1 MKGGRSTPF
10 SYRCRSCSRCCYGKR
25 IPVSPYELARLARA
39 RGITTTELVDR
50 HVDAEEPFLAKLDDD
65 SCTFLGPEGCSVH
78 ADRPLACRLYP
89 LGRIV
94 SAEGEERF
102 IHLTPHPET
111 EGEYG
116 DGGTIETYLES
127 QDVELFLRAS
137 DRLYS
142 ALIELS
148 ERQTPRDGRW
158 ILDVDAS
165 IERVC
170 REQDIDPPIR
180 LDERFDLYLDTLTM
194 DPPSMPDQ
202 SGL

>member
-1 MKGGRSTPF
+1 
-10 SYRCRSCSRCCYGKR
+10 
-25 IPVSPYELARLARA
+25 
-39 RGITTTELVDR
+39 
-50 HVDAEEPFLAKLDDD
+50 VDAEEPFLAKLDDD

-148 ERQTPRDGRW
+148 ERQTPAGGRGGDADPSNISARDGRW